1 MPRKQA
7 ARPSPPVAPSADSLA
22 VRTNAS
28 PYVRDIRWATP
39 SSRRRTDVFVVD
51 VSDRSMTESA
61 SSDGPLALTA

>member
-1 MPRKQA
+1 MPRKQT
-7 ARPSPPVAPSADSLA
+7 ARPSPAVAPPPDSSAI
-22 VRTNAS
+22 RTNAS

-61 SSDGPLALTA
+61 PSEGPLALTA